1 MSTIPPELQ
10 ALTDKDLVSDWV
22 TVDQNLINQFADV
35 TGDHQFIHVDPEA
48 AAARTPFGGTIAH
61 GFLVVS
67 LLPRLTYPLIEG
79 LLDHGV
85 MINYGFDKLR
95 FVTPVKNGRKIRVR
109 MAFEQLQPQSPG
121 FLIQQALTIEIE
133 GEETPAVA
141 AQWLALYIPNPKA

>member
-10 ALTDKDLVSDWV
+10 ALIGKDLVSDWV

-48 AAARTPFGGTIAH
+48 AARTPFGGTIAH

-67 LLPRLTYPLIEG
+67 LLPRITYPLIKG

-95 FVTPVKNGRKIRVR
+95 FVTPVKNGKKIRVR
-109 MAFEQLQPQSPG
+109 MAFEQLQPKSPG
-121 FLIQQALTIEIE
+121 FLIHQALTIEIE
-133 GEETPAVA
+133 GEEKPAVA
-141 AQWLALYIPNPKA
+141 ARWLALYIPNPKA